1 LSYFHL
7 PGPELLLPWY
17 STEDEDLTFKK
28 ILRRFLIAFIVLSV
42 IIYFYPVRE
51 KTREQKEAL
60 PPVLARVVLEKKELP
75 PPPPPKPKPEPKK
88 PEPKKPEPKK
98 PEPKKPEPKKPEP
111 KKLEPKK
118 LEPTKPKPKPV
129 KLPPKPVKP
138 KVTQQQRV
146 ERAQKEAQS
155 ELNQV
160 KDVFADLQNL
170 NVDASSNTNVTKGAS
185 EAKRLDRSVI
195 TNNSRTSSGGINA
208 SRLSRNTGGSA
219 LSGSE
224 STQVSSSLAD
234 RKRAADARKTATG
247 RDGRQLISRSEE
259 SIRKIFDRNKDS
271 IFTTYQRALRKNPSL
286 EGNFVV
292 KLVIEPSGQVS
303 SATVASSDLG
313 DVALEKKLLSRIRLI
328 DFGRA
333 SVSRTTV
340 NYDFD
345 FVPQ

>member
-1 LSYFHL
+1 
-7 PGPELLLPWY
+7 
-17 STEDEDLTFKK
+17 
-28 ILRRFLIAFIVLSV
+28 
-42 IIYFYPVRE
+42 
-51 KTREQKEAL
+51 
-60 PPVLARVVLEKKELP
+60 
-75 PPPPPKPKPEPKK
+75 
-88 PEPKKPEPKK
+88 
-98 PEPKKPEPKKPEP
+98 
-111 KKLEPKK
+111 
-118 LEPTKPKPKPV
+118 
-129 KLPPKPVKP
+129 
-138 KVTQQQRV
+138 
-146 ERAQKEAQS
+146 
-155 ELNQV
+155 
-160 KDVFADLQNL
+160 
-170 NVDASSNTNVTKGAS
+170 
-185 EAKRLDRSVI
+185 
-195 TNNSRTSSGGINA
+195 
-208 SRLSRNTGGSA
+208 
-219 LSGSE
+219 
-224 STQVSSSLAD
+224 VSSSLAD